1 MNDSLRWGVLSTAN
15 IGRVA
20 VNPAIRASSNGTLVA
35 IASRDAE
42 RARVFADRHDIPR
55 WHGSY
60 EALLEDDGIDALYI
74 PLPNSMHREWCLRA
88 AEHGKHVL
96 CEKPLALDAAE
107 CREMEDAA
115 RAAGTRLMEA
125 FMYRFHPHTGNVLER
140 IGPTLAF
147 ERAMIGA
154 GGGGVGFPGAEP
166 GAKAG
171 ALGRR
176 CSEFTVP
183 GAVVPKG
190 RGSFVDFGFLLEL
203 ARVLGRD
210 RDPLVRQDL
219 ARLYILDEIARVT
232 TLRGRALREVGREIP
247 GLGNLAKLSKTGYVK
262 LTRDAGMRIA
272 GPAGTLHAYDDPA
285 GQTALDDATGI
296 PALAK
301 LTDAVLFAQGSSIY
315 GGTDEIQRNVVGE
328 QVLGLPREPSND
340 RAVSFRDLP
349 R

>member
-96 CEKPLALDAAE
+96 CEKPFALDAAE

-125 FMYRFHPHTGNVLER
+125 FMYRFHPRTGNVLER
-140 IGPTLAF
+140 IGQGVVGDVKLIHSTFTFRLTRSDNIRLVPEL
-147 ERAMIGA
+147 
-154 GGGGVGFPGAEP
+154 GGGALMDVGCYCVNISRTVMNDEPVEVQAFARWHSGGVDEHLVGSLVFADGVIAQFDCSLGIERREAYEIAGTEGSVQVPDAFLPGTGDTVIHERH
-166 GAKAG
+166 
-171 ALGRR
+171 GRGETR
-176 CSEFTVP
+176 EHVVP
-183 GAVVPKG
+183 GDDEYVLMVEHFADCVLHDRPFRYDALEAAANMRVIDALYQSARSGG
-190 RGSFVDFGFLLEL
+190 RPVS
-203 ARVLGRD
+203 
-210 RDPLVRQDL
+210 LV
-219 ARLYILDEIARVT
+219 
-232 TLRGRALREVGREIP
+232 
-247 GLGNLAKLSKTGYVK
+247 
-262 LTRDAGMRIA
+262 
-272 GPAGTLHAYDDPA
+272 
-285 GQTALDDATGI
+285 
-296 PALAK
+296 
-301 LTDAVLFAQGSSIY
+301 
-315 GGTDEIQRNVVGE
+315 
-328 QVLGLPREPSND
+328 
-340 RAVSFRDLP
+340 
-349 R
+349 